1 MNCRHTDRL
10 SVGRTLGALGLVLAM
25 LTAPGR
31 AGENWA
37 QWRGPEFNGST
48 DETNLPATW
57 SKADGVAWTR
67 RMPGPSASTP
77 IIWGD
82 RVFASSTNASSGDL
96 LAMCLDA
103 RTGKVLWSHKTGKRR
118 TLRSG
123 KHNASS
129 PSAVTD
135 GRSVYFLYGT
145 GDFVAFDVKGTR
157 LWSRQ
162 LEADYGR
169 FIIKW
174 GYGSS
179 PLLYDG
185 RLYVVVLQNRKPGRY
200 DVENKNGL
208 ADNRKGPVESFL
220 LAIDPKTGKTLW
232 RHVRLSDADDEGDE
246 SYATPMPFAPGGRKQ
261 IILHGGEYVT
271 GHDAATGKELWRWEF
286 SPVNREVWQ
295 RTVSSSATDGS
306 RIFVGRARWRGLYC
320 LKPAGA
326 GRMTDAIVKWKHE
339 KHSTDACGPLIYR
352 GRVYLLSGAKR
363 TLACLDL
370 KTGRL
375 IWVEK
380 LKSTGEFRCSPT
392 GAAGKIYFM
401 SMSGEVFVVQAG
413 DTVKQL
419 AKIDLKERTCYSSI
433 SAAGGRLFIR
443 TPRYVTCV
451 GPAGK

>member
-1 MNCRHTDRL
+1 MNCRDAERL
-10 SVGRTLGALGLVLAM
+10 SVGRTVGLLGLVVAM
-25 LTAPGR
+25 LAGQGV

-37 QWRGPEFNGST
+37 QWRGPQFNGST

-57 SKADGVAWTR
+57 SKTDGIAWAR

-77 IIWGD
+77 IVWGD
-82 RVFASSTNASSGDL
+82 RVFTSAVSAGGDL
-96 LAMCLDA
+96 LAMCLET
-103 RTGKVLWSHKTGKRR
+103 RTGKVLWSHKTGKARKFR
-118 TLRSG
+118 AGR
-123 KHNASS
+123 HNAAS

-135 GRSVYFLYGT
+135 GRGVYFLYGT
-145 GDFVAFDVKGTR
+145 GDLAGFDVKGKR

-200 DVENKNGL
+200 DAENKSGL
-208 ADNRKGPVESFL
+208 TDKRKAPLESFL

-232 RHVRLSDADDEGDE
+232 RHVRPSDADDEGDE
-246 SYATPMPFAPGGRKQ
+246 SYATPMPFEGGGRKQ

-271 GHDAATGKELWRWEF
+271 GHDAATGAELWRWEF

-295 RTVSSSATDGS
+295 RTVSSAATDGG
-306 RIFVGRARWRGLYC
+306 RIYVGRARWRGLYC
-320 LKPAGA
+320 LAPTGT
-326 GRMTDAIVKWKHE
+326 GRMTDSIVKWKHE
-339 KHSTDACGPLIYR
+339 KHSTDACGPLVYR

-363 TLACLDL
+363 TLACLDQ

-375 IWVEK
+375 VWVTK
-380 LKSTGEFRCSPT
+380 LKASGEFRCSPT
-392 GAAGKIYFM
+392 GADGKIYFM
-401 SMSGEVFVVQAG
+401 SMSGEVFVVEAG
-413 DTVKQL
+413 DTFKQL
-419 AKIDLKERTCYSSI
+419 AKIELKERTCFSSI
-433 SAAGGRLFIR
+433 SAAAGRLFVR
-443 TPRYVTCV
+443 TPRYVYCV
-451 GPAGK
+451 GPASK